1 MTLDMSYKKSV
12 VKPVYRLYTEKLK
25 IKILFCN
32 LEKLQA
38 NNNLISFTKYNCANV
53 SHLYYKD
60 HIFRDQTK
68 KDCKGEKVNN
78 FSISH
83 AFS

>member
-53 SHLYYKD
+53 SHLYKRPHFQRSD
-60 HIFRDQTK
+60 K
-68 KDCKGEKVNN
+68 KRLQRRKGE
-78 FSISH
+78 
-83 AFS
+83 